1 LEQKI
6 IIKISPL
13 QAARCARR
21 HKPYTNPLSNIK
33 NFNLK
38 KPNFKIIFFLIVC
51 ITFSNGYS
59 QIDSLRNIL
68 EDEKKS
74 DSIRFKAIN
83 TYYLTNTYAQP
94 DSVLVLI
101 NYHYDLAKEKKFIK
115 EMAKALNEKSY
126 AYYIKGDTKKSMEFL
141 MQSIKLYEQLDE
153 PLTLATLYSNIGNIY
168 GEEKKYQEAVRYF
181 NSSLEIFRKQGQKTG
196 EVRMLHNLGV
206 IYNALDIYDVA
217 LTYLNKSLE
226 LNQKLNKEKETGGT
240 FLEIGKVYYNKA
252 EYYLAIE
259 LSKKALELLISN
271 NNKFSTADCY
281 FLISKSYHKL
291 NQPEKAYDYIE
302 KSLVIDYEIKNTSK
316 IIQRRTLKANL
327 IYESNLVDEAIK
339 QAEEI
344 LKLVQSETINQLKA
358 DIYNLLYKCYKAK
371 RNYSLSLSMNEQ
383 YIVYS
388 DSVQIEKNK
397 IVVIREAI
405 QNEYDSKLYKN
416 NLKSEKEK
424 AALKVLQLKKTYTIT
439 IAAALII
446 FSVVFYFRSKIKKN
460 QAKRELLLNEIE
472 ELKNN
477 ANKGLIVDSNKFE
490 LNREKIERAINRKLN
505 ETDWTVLN
513 VLLEDPVITNIEIAE
528 KVFMSVDGIGS
539 SLRRMY
545 EYFNIKESK
554 YKKISLLLE
563 AIKISN
569 NSNKIA

>member
-1 LEQKI
+1 MQQFE
-6 IIKISPL
+6 
-13 QAARCARR
+13 
-21 HKPYTNPLSNIK
+21 
-33 NFNLK
+33 

-196 EVRMLHNLGV
+196 EARMLHNLGV

-259 LSKKALELLISN
+259 LSKKALELLISK

-302 KSLVIDYEIKNTSK
+302 KSLVIDYEIKNTSR

-472 ELKNN
+472 KLKNN

>member
-1 LEQKI
+1 
-6 IIKISPL
+6 
-13 QAARCARR
+13 
-21 HKPYTNPLSNIK
+21 
-33 NFNLK
+33 
-38 KPNFKIIFFLIVC
+38 
-51 ITFSNGYS
+51 
-59 QIDSLRNIL
+59 
-68 EDEKKS
+68 
-74 DSIRFKAIN
+74 
-83 TYYLTNTYAQP
+83 
-94 DSVLVLI
+94 
-101 NYHYDLAKEKKFIK
+101 
-115 EMAKALNEKSY
+115 
-126 AYYIKGDTKKSMEFL
+126 
-141 MQSIKLYEQLDE
+141 
-153 PLTLATLYSNIGNIY
+153 
-168 GEEKKYQEAVRYF
+168 
-181 NSSLEIFRKQGQKTG
+181 
-196 EVRMLHNLGV
+196 
-206 IYNALDIYDVA
+206 
-217 LTYLNKSLE
+217 
-226 LNQKLNKEKETGGT
+226 
-240 FLEIGKVYYNKA
+240 
-252 EYYLAIE
+252 
-259 LSKKALELLISN
+259 
-271 NNKFSTADCY
+271 
-281 FLISKSYHKL
+281 
-291 NQPEKAYDYIE
+291 
-302 KSLVIDYEIKNTSK
+302 
-316 IIQRRTLKANL
+316 
-327 IYESNLVDEAIK
+327 
-339 QAEEI
+339 
-344 LKLVQSETINQLKA
+344 
-358 DIYNLLYKCYKAK
+358 
-371 RNYSLSLSMNEQ
+371 MNEQ

-563 AIKISN
+563 GIKISN
-569 NSNKIA
+569 NSSTAT